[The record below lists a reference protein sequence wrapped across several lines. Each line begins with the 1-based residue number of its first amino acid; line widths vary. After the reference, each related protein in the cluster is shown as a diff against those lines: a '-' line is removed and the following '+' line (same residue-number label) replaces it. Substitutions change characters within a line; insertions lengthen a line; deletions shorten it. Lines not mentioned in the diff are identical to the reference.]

1 MLTLAL
7 GSTNSRLTTRCRET
21 LALSAIEIPTRLCCY
36 YHRDTHSRPVH
47 RTSQPCF
54 CPIGTPIYQNTLT
67 RTSRVSAAGFRPVH
81 LGGPKPRRVIC
92 YDFFEGWLLLS
103 LPPRCLRLTTLFSLS
118 LSQHLGALTPVRVAP
133 LTKHELN
140 PCVPSP
146 QFHGSGVFG
155 VQKESE
161 RFPFRVFRLVLY
173 PARCLP
179 GDYAATYFDGN

>member
-1 MLTLAL
+1 MLFRRSRFPLDYAVTTTGILTPDR
-7 GSTNSRLTTRCRET
+7 STGLHSPASAQSGRPSTRIR
-21 LALSAIEIPTRLCCY
+21 Y
-36 YHRDTHSRPVH
+36 K
-47 RTSQPCF
+47 
-54 CPIGTPIYQNTLT
+54 
-67 RTSRVSAAGFRPVH
+67 RTSRVSAAGLRPVH

-103 LPPRCLRLTTLFSLS
+103 LPPRCLRLATLFRLS

-161 RFPFRVFRLVLY
+161 GFLLRVFRLVLY